1 MATRLFAAYRRG
13 MPEKPRILLEN
24 VFVHVNTHATGR
36 ECLFVDAYDRLSF
49 LAYLAVVCS
58 RRGLRLLAYCLMTN
72 HYHLLF
78 ETMRPEYDAAMRDL
92 NSRHCR
98 RFNERHSR
106 RGTLVQRRYHSTLI
120 EDDAHLLQALRY
132 IVLNPVSAGICAVP
146 EAWPWSSARAMLG
159 GRAPGGVP
167 VAVDRVLAC
176 FGDDQARARARYAE
190 FVADGVALAREA
202 RAA

>member
-1 MATRLFAAYRRG
+1 
-13 MPEKPRILLEN
+13 MPYGPRILLEN
-24 VFVHVNTHATGR
+24 VVVHANTHATGN
-36 ECLFVDAYDRLSF
+36 ESLFVDAHDRLSF
-49 LAYLAVVCS
+49 LAHLGFVCT

-78 ETMRPEYDAAMRDL
+78 ETIRPEQDAAMRDL

-98 RFNERHSR
+98 RFNERHGR
-106 RGTLVQRRYHSTLI
+106 RGTLVQRRYHALLI

-132 IVLNPVSAGICAVP
+132 IVLNPVGAGLCAAP
-146 EAWPWSSARAMLG
+146 EDWPWSSARAMLG
-159 GRAPGGVP
+159 RRAPGPAP

-176 FGDDQARARARYAE
+176 FADDPVRARALYAQ
-190 FVADGVALAREA
+190 FVADALPLEREA